1 MRLRSGPEHRL
12 PGPPP
17 THPFSRSTMSNINPT
32 REHPREAGSS
42 PRVEE
47 RAYTPRSIAESNSLL
62 RIFGMPAQH
71 NIHAR
76 FLMIVRPRR
85 RPRGAASHR
94 EGTPSNKVR
103 HRFGNLSLT
112 VTEGNG
118 MFQFVNQSRL
128 KILHLWCSRCRPAT
142 RRAHLDSGFHD
153 EGERSLRR
161 YQASAA
167 APFRRPAMQSGLL
180 VTAAAA
186 VALAWY
192 TSPERVAAYLVDRLP
207 HLFLSSGAISPRVPT
222 PPHSTL
228 SAESENAL
236 STPVADAV
244 PTHDAPVSIAEREP
258 PVVATV
264 VPVVSAPIALVP
276 APTNEPAAAPEPA
289 APVTKVVLVEKG
301 DTLTDILLSS
311 GVARDDAAE
320 AIEALDGV
328 FRPKDLKPGQEITL
342 GFDQF
347 GHHPVEDGTL
357 QLASLTLQP
366 SVERDVV
373 VNRNDS
379 GGFVAQAIDRPL
391 ELKLALAGGTIESSL
406 FEAGQDA
413 AIPVDILSQPIKA
426 FSYDVDFQREIQPG
440 DRFEIVYERFDDE
453 RGQLART
460 GSVLYATLIQSGVA
474 KEIYR
479 FEPQDGAADFYNA
492 KGENVRK
499 ELLRTPLDVVR
510 IT

>member
-1 MRLRSGPEHRL
+1 
-12 PGPPP
+12 
-17 THPFSRSTMSNINPT
+17 
-32 REHPREAGSS
+32 
-42 PRVEE
+42 
-47 RAYTPRSIAESNSLL
+47 
-62 RIFGMPAQH
+62 
-71 NIHAR
+71 
-76 FLMIVRPRR
+76 
-85 RPRGAASHR
+85 
-94 EGTPSNKVR
+94 
-103 HRFGNLSLT
+103 
-112 VTEGNG
+112 
-118 MFQFVNQSRL
+118 
-128 KILHLWCSRCRPAT
+128 
-142 RRAHLDSGFHD
+142 
-153 EGERSLRR
+153 
-161 YQASAA
+161 
-167 APFRRPAMQSGLL
+167 MQSGLL

-228 SAESENAL
+228 SAESEHAL

-413 AIPVDILSQPIKA
+413 AIPVDILSQTIKA

-510 IT
+510 ITSAFGMRKHPILGYSKMHKGVDFAASTGTPIFAAGDGVIAILGQQRGYGNYIRIKHNSQYATAYAHMSRFATGLQQGSRVRQGDVIGYVGSTGMATGPHLHYEVLVDGSQINPMSVKLAGRKLDGKELQRFEALKAEIKQLRKNLADQVLVARNQGR